1 MNPEPGERECGRE
14 VRHPSWTLPE
24 VLHTKCCVLID
35 GKRAGVRI
43 RDVDHVSVFVEC
55 RVVARAELGEG
66 GVVLA
71 GKGGFFLGDVGGL
84 NVEQRMCD

>member
-1 MNPEPGERECGRE
+1 MVNPEPGERECGRE

-66 GVVLA
+66 GVVVYYWR
-71 GKGGFFLGDVGGL
+71 GREVSYSVMSGV
-84 NVEQRMCD
+84 